1 MLVSPARSKRQDTHT
16 NLCGHAVM
24 SFLIIPMPLCKALLQ
39 MLVTVVRL
47 SGPPSGGPC
56 HGAGASRKKASFCIS
71 MAAAACLVIY

>member
-1 MLVSPARSKRQDTHT
+1 
-16 NLCGHAVM
+16 
-24 SFLIIPMPLCKALLQ
+24 MPLCNALFQ